1 MTTVETGSDGTTT
14 VKRKMIEP
22 RFTRSFT
29 SLRRLLADDYDTW
42 CESGDMCGRQISH
55 TSPR

>member
-1 MTTVETGSDGTTT
+1 VETGSDGTTT